1 MWDVSIIVLCED
13 LGSNPRCSTKSF
25 IFIGSLSPLKIKD
38 MNLFKD
44 NNDINEKSVAGFISL
59 IMMIVF
65 AGADIVTGYMGKD
78 LVVNE
83 FIFNAFLTLTLGS
96 LGIASVDK
104 FINSKKEKNNNSGSN
119 SEKREDELI

>member
-1 MWDVSIIVLCED
+1 
-13 LGSNPRCSTKSF
+13 
-25 IFIGSLSPLKIKD
+25 

-59 IMMIVF
+59 LVMIGFAIADVF
-65 AGADIVTGYMGKD
+65 TGYMGKD

-104 FINSKKEKNNNSGSN
+104 FINAKKEISNNNNNNDSSTI
-119 SEKREDELI
+119 ERREDDLI